1 MPCTT
6 DESPVDL
13 DAVDERI
20 TLLRD
25 GSEAIPAML
34 KAIRRARREVVLEM
48 YWLDSSVVGRAVV
61 KALAERARAGV
72 AVYVLYDAIGSLGAD
87 RDLYDD
93 LLAAGARV
101 LEYNPIAPWR
111 RRFRL
116 EMVSRRD
123 HRKILVVDE
132 RAAFVGGLN
141 LGLPWLCLDD
151 GGGAWRDDV
160 ALVVGPT
167 AARVRALFFE
177 TWATQGGECPPNLR
191 VFSSRERAAA
201 AREELGVSAM
211 HRPHPRVAVLGHDA
225 WGARWAIRRA
235 YLSRIRGAERRVLIA
250 NSYFIPDMRVKRAL
264 KFAARRG
271 VEVRVM
277 VPRVSDV
284 PAVKYA
290 TEWLYTDL
298 MESGIH
304 IHEWTRGILHAKTLL
319 VDDWATTGSYN
330 LDYRSFRYNLEANL
344 ASTDAAFVAA
354 VEASM
359 RRDLAEH
366 SEEVDLAAWRRR
378 PLLEKLR
385 SWAFYLTRKML

>member
-1 MPCTT
+1 MSCTT
-6 DESPVDL
+6 SESDL
-13 DAVDERI
+13 DLDVPGDHIR
-20 TLLRD
+20 LLRD
-25 GSEAIPAML
+25 GAEAIPAMM
-34 KAIRRARREVVLEM
+34 KAIRAARREVVLEM
-48 YWLDSSVVGRAVV
+48 YWLDSSVVGTAVV

-87 RDLYDD
+87 RSLYVD
-93 LLAAGARV
+93 LLAAGAQV

-116 EMVSRRD
+116 ERVSLRD
-123 HRKILVVDE
+123 HRKMLVVDE
-132 RAAFVGGLN
+132 RVAFVGGLN
-141 LGLPWLCLDD
+141 LGLPWLCLDE
-151 GGGAWRDDV
+151 GGGGWRDDV
-160 ALVVGPT
+160 AAVVGPT

-177 TWATQGGECPPNLR
+177 TWTAQGGECPKNLR
-191 VFSSRERAAA
+191 VFTSRERAEA
-201 AREELGVSAM
+201 AREELGVSNMSRA
-211 HRPHPRVAVLGHDA
+211 HPVVAVLGHDA

-235 YLSRIRGAERRVLIA
+235 YLTRIRNAERRVLIE

-264 KFAARRG
+264 KYAARRG
-271 VEVRVM
+271 VEVRVV
-277 VPRVSDV
+277 VPRESDV

-298 MESGIH
+298 MEAGIH

-344 ASTDAAFVAA
+344 ASTDLAFVAS

-359 RRDLAEH
+359 RKDLAECTA
-366 SEEVDLAAWRRR
+366 EVDLALWKKR
-378 PLLEKLR
+378 PLFDKLR
-385 SWAFYLTRKML
+385 SWFFYLGRKVL